1 VVLGVLNSQS
11 VGKLPKQI
19 LNSEEPQLEPQRL
32 SSEGVALRRI
42 ISQRN
47 EIIGIEFEQYVQL
60 GGMVGDE

>member
-1 VVLGVLNSQS
+1 MGVLNSQS

-60 GGMVGDE
+60 GGMIGDE

>member
-1 VVLGVLNSQS
+1 MGVLNSQS

>member
-1 VVLGVLNSQS
+1 VLGVLNSQS

>member
-1 VVLGVLNSQS
+1 MLGVLNSQS

>member
-1 VVLGVLNSQS
+1 M
-11 VGKLPKQI
+11 GKLPKQI